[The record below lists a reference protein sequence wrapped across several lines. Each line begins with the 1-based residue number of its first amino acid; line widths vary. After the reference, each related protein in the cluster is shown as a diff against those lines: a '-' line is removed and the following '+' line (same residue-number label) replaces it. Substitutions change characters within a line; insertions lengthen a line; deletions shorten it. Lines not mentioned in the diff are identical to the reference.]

1 MSKRKKRR
9 IMNFI
14 GKIVAVIGIITLL
27 LFSTYIFRLDIL
39 PIKYI
44 LIIIG
49 VIAFIYMIMYI
60 FILGKKIKLPIKI
73 FANIIVLIFSLIFIL
88 GVVYVDRTILFLDRI
103 SDNLGQTEEY
113 YLITMESDSYNKVN
127 DLSNKTIGFYVSGN
141 SKNIETA
148 VKTLSKKITFK
159 EEDFDDVQ
167 LLFDALQNNKIDAIL
182 INNSLKSIM
191 EEDYAY
197 LSKLIKEITSVNVPI
212 KTSEIVK
219 VVDVTNTP
227 FNLFIIGSDSFGTI
241 DKISNSDV
249 NMLMTINPK
258 TNQILL
264 TSIPRDYYVE
274 IYNTNGGMDKLTHA
288 GYYGVETSVKTIE
301 NLLNTEIN
309 YYAKVNFT
317 TVIDI
322 VNLIGGI
329 DVYSDYSF
337 SEHAFFKYTYKK
349 GYNKLNGEQALA
361 FARERKSFNGGDR
374 VRGQNQQKVIKAIID
389 KVTSSTAL
397 ISKYSD
403 ILSAIE
409 KSFQTNL
416 DDKSI
421 TKLVKLQLNKMPSW
435 EIINQS
441 LDGSDSSAYTY
452 SYPKKQLYVM
462 KPNEE
467 TIIEAQ
473 NKIKEI
479 LNAN

>member
-1 MSKRKKRR
+1 MSKRKKRK
-9 IMNFI
+9 IINSI
-14 GKIVAVIGIITLL
+14 GKFIAVIGIITLL
-27 LFSTYIFRLDIL
+27 IFCINLFRLNLL

-44 LIIIG
+44 IILLGILL
-49 VIAFIYMIMYI
+49 FIYFIMYI
-60 FILGKKIKLPIKI
+60 FILGKKIKIPIKI
-73 FANIIVLIFSLIFIL
+73 FANIIILIFSLFFIL
-88 GVVYVDRTILFLDRI
+88 GNTYLDRTISFFDRI
-103 SDNLGQTEEY
+103 NDNLSQSEEY
-113 YLITMESDSYNKVN
+113 YLMVLKDAKYNKIEEL
-127 DLSNKTIGFYVSGN
+127 DGEKIGFY
-141 SKNIETA
+141 KNESTHNVKEAVET
-148 VKTLSKKITFK
+148 LGKKIYFEERDYDDIQNLFEAIREK
-159 EEDFDDVQ
+159 EV
-167 LLFDALQNNKIDAIL
+167 KAIL
-182 INNSLKSIM
+182 INASIKNIM
-191 EEDYAY
+191 NEDYSY
-197 LSKLIKEITSVNVPI
+197 MINTLKEIGTLNVPI
-212 KTSEIVK
+212 KNNDIVK
-219 VVDVTNTP
+219 IVDVTNRP
-227 FNLFIIGSDSFGTI
+227 FNIYLIGSDSYGDIT
-241 DKISNSDV
+241 KTSNGDV
-249 NMLMTINPK
+249 NMIFTINPK

-274 IYNTNGGMDKLTHA
+274 LYNTNGGMDKLTHA
-288 GYYGVETSVKTIE
+288 SYYGIETAVKTVET
-301 NLLNTEIN
+301 LLETDIN
-309 YYAKVNFT
+309 YYARVNFS
-317 TVIDI
+317 TVVKI
-322 VNLIGGI
+322 VDLIGGI
-329 DVYSDYSF
+329 EVNSDYSF
-337 SEHAFFKYTYKK
+337 CDSGRVGCYKK

-462 KPNEE
+462 RPNEE

>member
-1 MSKRKKRR
+1 
-9 IMNFI
+9 
-14 GKIVAVIGIITLL
+14 
-27 LFSTYIFRLDIL
+27 
-39 PIKYI
+39 
-44 LIIIG
+44 
-49 VIAFIYMIMYI
+49 MYI
-60 FILGKKIKLPIKI
+60 FILGKKIKIPIKI
-73 FANIIVLIFSLIFIL
+73 FANIIILIFSSFFIL
-88 GVVYVDRTILFLDRI
+88 GNTYLDRTISLFDRI
-103 SDNLGQTEEY
+103 NDNLSQSEEY
-113 YLITMESDSYNKVN
+113 YLLVLKDAKYNKIEEL
-127 DLSNKTIGFYVSGN
+127 DGEKIGFY
-141 SKNIETA
+141 KNESTHNIKQAVET
-148 VKTLSKKITFK
+148 LGKKIYFEEQDYDDIQNLFEAIREK
-159 EEDFDDVQ
+159 EV
-167 LLFDALQNNKIDAIL
+167 KGIL
-182 INNSLKSIM
+182 INASIKNIM
-191 EEDYAY
+191 NEDYSY
-197 LSKLIKEITSVNVPI
+197 MINTLKEIGTLNVPI
-212 KTSEIVK
+212 KNNDIVK
-219 VVDVTNTP
+219 IVDVTNRP
-227 FNLFIIGSDSFGTI
+227 FNIYLIGSDSYGDIT
-241 DKISNSDV
+241 KTSNGDV
-249 NMLMTINPK
+249 NMVFTINPK

-274 IYNTNGGMDKLTHA
+274 LYNTNGGMDKLTHA
-288 GYYGVETSVKTIE
+288 SYYGIETAVKTVET
-301 NLLNTEIN
+301 LLETDIN
-309 YYAKVNFT
+309 YYARVNFS
-317 TVIDI
+317 TVVKI
-322 VNLIGGI
+322 VDLIGGI
-329 DVYSDYSF
+329 EVNSDYSF
-337 SEHAFFKYTYKK
+337 CDSGRVGCYKK

>member
-1 MSKRKKRR
+1 
-9 IMNFI
+9 
-14 GKIVAVIGIITLL
+14 
-27 LFSTYIFRLDIL
+27 
-39 PIKYI
+39 
-44 LIIIG
+44 
-49 VIAFIYMIMYI
+49 MYI
-60 FILGKKIKLPIKI
+60 FILGKKIKIPIKI
-73 FANIIVLIFSLIFIL
+73 FANIIILIFSSFFIL
-88 GVVYVDRTILFLDRI
+88 GNTYLDRTISFFDRI
-103 SDNLGQTEEY
+103 NDNLSQSEEY
-113 YLITMESDSYNKVN
+113 YLMVLKDAKYNKIEEL
-127 DLSNKTIGFYVSGN
+127 DGEKIGFY
-141 SKNIETA
+141 KNESTHNIKQAVET
-148 VKTLSKKITFK
+148 LGKKIYFEEQDYDDIQNLFEAIREK
-159 EEDFDDVQ
+159 EV
-167 LLFDALQNNKIDAIL
+167 KGIL
-182 INNSLKSIM
+182 INASIKNIM
-191 EEDYAY
+191 NEDYSY
-197 LSKLIKEITSVNVPI
+197 MINTLKEIGTLNVPI
-212 KTSEIVK
+212 KNNDIVK
-219 VVDVTNTP
+219 IVDVTNRP
-227 FNLFIIGSDSFGTI
+227 FNIYLIGSDSYGDIT
-241 DKISNSDV
+241 KTSNGDV
-249 NMLMTINPK
+249 NMVFTINPK

-274 IYNTNGGMDKLTHA
+274 LYNTNGGMDKLTHA
-288 GYYGVETSVKTIE
+288 SYYGIETAVKTVET
-301 NLLNTEIN
+301 LLETDIN
-309 YYAKVNFT
+309 YYARVNFS
-317 TVIDI
+317 TVVKI
-322 VNLIGGI
+322 VDLIGGI
-329 DVYSDYSF
+329 EVNSDYSF
-337 SEHAFFKYTYKK
+337 CDSGRVGCYKK

>member
-1 MSKRKKRR
+1 
-9 IMNFI
+9 
-14 GKIVAVIGIITLL
+14 
-27 LFSTYIFRLDIL
+27 
-39 PIKYI
+39 
-44 LIIIG
+44 
-49 VIAFIYMIMYI
+49 MYI
-60 FILGKKIKLPIKI
+60 FILGKKIKIPIKI
-73 FANIIVLIFSLIFIL
+73 FANIIILIFSLFFIL
-88 GVVYVDRTILFLDRI
+88 GNTYLDRTISFFDRI
-103 SDNLGQTEEY
+103 NDNLSQSEEY
-113 YLITMESDSYNKVN
+113 YLLVLKDAKYNKIEEL
-127 DLSNKTIGFYVSGN
+127 DGEKIGFY
-141 SKNIETA
+141 KNESTHNVKEAVET
-148 VKTLSKKITFK
+148 LGKKIYFEERDYDDIQNLFEAIREK
-159 EEDFDDVQ
+159 EV
-167 LLFDALQNNKIDAIL
+167 KAIL
-182 INNSLKSIM
+182 INASIKNIM
-191 EEDYAY
+191 NEDYSY
-197 LSKLIKEITSVNVPI
+197 MINTLKEIGTLNVPI
-212 KTSEIVK
+212 KNNDIVK
-219 VVDVTNTP
+219 IVDVTNRP
-227 FNLFIIGSDSFGTI
+227 FNIYLIGSDSYGDIT
-241 DKISNSDV
+241 KTSNGDV
-249 NMLMTINPK
+249 NMVFTINPK

-274 IYNTNGGMDKLTHA
+274 LYNTNGGMDKLTHA
-288 GYYGVETSVKTIE
+288 SYYGIETSVKTVE
-301 NLLNTEIN
+301 TLLETDIN
-309 YYAKVNFT
+309 YYARVNFS
-317 TVIDI
+317 TVVKI
-322 VNLIGGI
+322 VDLIGGI
-329 DVYSDYSF
+329 EVNSDYSF
-337 SEHAFFKYTYKK
+337 CDSGRVGCYKK

>member
-1 MSKRKKRR
+1 M
-9 IMNFI
+9 
-14 GKIVAVIGIITLL
+14 
-27 LFSTYIFRLDIL
+27 
-39 PIKYI
+39 
-44 LIIIG
+44 
-49 VIAFIYMIMYI
+49 
-60 FILGKKIKLPIKI
+60 
-73 FANIIVLIFSLIFIL
+73 
-88 GVVYVDRTILFLDRI
+88 
-103 SDNLGQTEEY
+103 
-113 YLITMESDSYNKVN
+113 
-127 DLSNKTIGFYVSGN
+127 
-141 SKNIETA
+141 
-148 VKTLSKKITFK
+148 
-159 EEDFDDVQ
+159 
-167 LLFDALQNNKIDAIL
+167 
-182 INNSLKSIM
+182 
-191 EEDYAY
+191 
-197 LSKLIKEITSVNVPI
+197 NVPI

-329 DVYSDYSF
+329 EVYSDYSF

-479 LNAN
+479 LNIY

>member
-1 MSKRKKRR
+1 
-9 IMNFI
+9 
-14 GKIVAVIGIITLL
+14 
-27 LFSTYIFRLDIL
+27 
-39 PIKYI
+39 
-44 LIIIG
+44 
-49 VIAFIYMIMYI
+49 MYI
-60 FILGKKIKLPIKI
+60 FILGKKIKIPIKI
-73 FANIIVLIFSLIFIL
+73 FANIIILIFSLFFIL
-88 GVVYVDRTILFLDRI
+88 GNTYLDRTISFFDRI
-103 SDNLGQTEEY
+103 NDNLSQSEEY
-113 YLITMESDSYNKVN
+113 YLLVLKDAKYNKIEEL
-127 DLSNKTIGFYVSGN
+127 DGEKIGFY
-141 SKNIETA
+141 KNESTHNIKQAVETLGEKIYFEEQDYDDIQNLFEA
-148 VKTLSKKITFK
+148 IREKEVKG
-159 EEDFDDVQ
+159 
-167 LLFDALQNNKIDAIL
+167 IL
-182 INNSLKSIM
+182 INASIKNIM
-191 EEDYAY
+191 NEDYSY
-197 LSKLIKEITSVNVPI
+197 MINTLKEIGTINVPI
-212 KTSEIVK
+212 KNNDIVK
-219 VVDVTNTP
+219 IVDVTNRP
-227 FNLFIIGSDSFGTI
+227 FNIYLIGSDSYGDIT
-241 DKISNSDV
+241 KTSNGDV
-249 NMLMTINPK
+249 NMVFTINPK

-274 IYNTNGGMDKLTHA
+274 LYNTNGGMDKLTHA
-288 GYYGVETSVKTIE
+288 SYYGIETSVKTVE
-301 NLLNTEIN
+301 TLLETDIN
-309 YYAKVNFT
+309 YYARVNFS
-317 TVIDI
+317 TVVKI
-322 VNLIGGI
+322 VDLIGGI
-329 DVYSDYSF
+329 EVNSDYSF
-337 SEHAFFKYTYKK
+337 CDSGRVGCYKK

-435 EIINQS
+435 EKNNQS

>member
-1 MSKRKKRR
+1 
-9 IMNFI
+9 
-14 GKIVAVIGIITLL
+14 
-27 LFSTYIFRLDIL
+27 
-39 PIKYI
+39 
-44 LIIIG
+44 
-49 VIAFIYMIMYI
+49 MYI
-60 FILGKKIKLPIKI
+60 FILGKKIKIPIKI
-73 FANIIVLIFSLIFIL
+73 FANIIILIFSLFFIL
-88 GVVYVDRTILFLDRI
+88 GNTYLDRTISFFDRI
-103 SDNLGQTEEY
+103 NDNLSQSEEY
-113 YLITMESDSYNKVN
+113 YLMILKDAKYNKIEEL
-127 DLSNKTIGFYVSGN
+127 DGEKIGFY
-141 SKNIETA
+141 KNESTHNVKEAVET
-148 VKTLSKKITFK
+148 LGKKIYFEERDYDDIQNLFEAIREK
-159 EEDFDDVQ
+159 EV
-167 LLFDALQNNKIDAIL
+167 KAIL
-182 INNSLKSIM
+182 INASIKNIM
-191 EEDYAY
+191 NEDYSY
-197 LSKLIKEITSVNVPI
+197 MISTLKEIGTINVPI
-212 KTSEIVK
+212 KNNDIVK
-219 VVDVTNTP
+219 IVDVTNRP
-227 FNLFIIGSDSFGTI
+227 FNIYLIGSDSYGDIT
-241 DKISNSDV
+241 KTSNGDV
-249 NMLMTINPK
+249 NMIFTINPK

-274 IYNTNGGMDKLTHA
+274 LYNKNGGMDKLTHA
-288 GYYGVETSVKTIE
+288 SYYGIETAVKTVET
-301 NLLNTEIN
+301 LLETDIN
-309 YYAKVNFT
+309 YYARVNFS
-317 TVIDI
+317 TVVKI
-322 VNLIGGI
+322 VDLIGGI
-329 DVYSDYSF
+329 EVNSDYSF
-337 SEHAFFKYTYKK
+337 CDSGRVGCYKK

-421 TKLVKLQLNKMPSW
+421 TKLVKLNKMPSW

>member
-1 MSKRKKRR
+1 
-9 IMNFI
+9 
-14 GKIVAVIGIITLL
+14 
-27 LFSTYIFRLDIL
+27 
-39 PIKYI
+39 
-44 LIIIG
+44 
-49 VIAFIYMIMYI
+49 MYI
-60 FILGKKIKLPIKI
+60 FILGKKIKIPIKI
-73 FANIIVLIFSLIFIL
+73 FANIIILIFSLFFIL
-88 GVVYVDRTILFLDRI
+88 GNTYLDRTISFFDRI
-103 SDNLGQTEEY
+103 NDNLSQSEEY
-113 YLITMESDSYNKVN
+113 YLMVLKDAKYNKIEEL
-127 DLSNKTIGFYVSGN
+127 DGEKIGFY
-141 SKNIETA
+141 KNESTHNVKEAVET
-148 VKTLSKKITFK
+148 LGKKIYFEERDYDDIQNLFEAIREK
-159 EEDFDDVQ
+159 EV
-167 LLFDALQNNKIDAIL
+167 KAIL
-182 INNSLKSIM
+182 INASIKNIM
-191 EEDYAY
+191 NEDYSY
-197 LSKLIKEITSVNVPI
+197 MISTLKEIGTINVPI
-212 KTSEIVK
+212 KNNDIVK
-219 VVDVTNTP
+219 IVDVTNRP
-227 FNLFIIGSDSFGTI
+227 FNIYLIGSDSYGDIT
-241 DKISNSDV
+241 KTSNGDV
-249 NMLMTINPK
+249 NMIFTINPK

-274 IYNTNGGMDKLTHA
+274 LYNTNGGMDKLTHA
-288 GYYGVETSVKTIE
+288 SYYGIETAVKTVET
-301 NLLNTEIN
+301 LLETDIN
-309 YYAKVNFT
+309 YYARVNFS
-317 TVIDI
+317 TVVKI
-322 VNLIGGI
+322 VDLIGGI
-329 DVYSDYSF
+329 EVNSDYSF
-337 SEHAFFKYTYKK
+337 CDSGRVGCYKK

>member
-1 MSKRKKRR
+1 
-9 IMNFI
+9 MN
-14 GKIVAVIGIITLL
+14 
-27 LFSTYIFRLDIL
+27 
-39 PIKYI
+39 
-44 LIIIG
+44 
-49 VIAFIYMIMYI
+49 
-60 FILGKKIKLPIKI
+60 
-73 FANIIVLIFSLIFIL
+73 
-88 GVVYVDRTILFLDRI
+88 
-103 SDNLGQTEEY
+103 
-113 YLITMESDSYNKVN
+113 
-127 DLSNKTIGFYVSGN
+127 
-141 SKNIETA
+141 
-148 VKTLSKKITFK
+148 
-159 EEDFDDVQ
+159 
-167 LLFDALQNNKIDAIL
+167 
-182 INNSLKSIM
+182 
-191 EEDYAY
+191 
-197 LSKLIKEITSVNVPI
+197 
-212 KTSEIVK
+212 
-219 VVDVTNTP
+219 
-227 FNLFIIGSDSFGTI
+227 
-241 DKISNSDV
+241 
-249 NMLMTINPK
+249 
-258 TNQILL
+258 
-264 TSIPRDYYVE
+264 
-274 IYNTNGGMDKLTHA
+274 
-288 GYYGVETSVKTIE
+288 
-301 NLLNTEIN
+301 
-309 YYAKVNFT
+309 
-317 TVIDI
+317 
-322 VNLIGGI
+322 
-329 DVYSDYSF
+329 SDYSF
-337 SEHAFFKYTYKK
+337 CDSGRVGCYKK

>member
-1 MSKRKKRR
+1 MFEAIREK
-9 IMNFI
+9 
-14 GKIVAVIGIITLL
+14 
-27 LFSTYIFRLDIL
+27 
-39 PIKYI
+39 
-44 LIIIG
+44 
-49 VIAFIYMIMYI
+49 
-60 FILGKKIKLPIKI
+60 
-73 FANIIVLIFSLIFIL
+73 
-88 GVVYVDRTILFLDRI
+88 
-103 SDNLGQTEEY
+103 E
-113 YLITMESDSYNKVN
+113 
-127 DLSNKTIGFYVSGN
+127 
-141 SKNIETA
+141 
-148 VKTLSKKITFK
+148 VKG
-159 EEDFDDVQ
+159 
-167 LLFDALQNNKIDAIL
+167 IL
-182 INNSLKSIM
+182 INASIKNIM
-191 EEDYAY
+191 NEDYSY
-197 LSKLIKEITSVNVPI
+197 MINTLKEIGTLNVPI
-212 KTSEIVK
+212 KNNDIVK
-219 VVDVTNTP
+219 IVDVTNRP
-227 FNLFIIGSDSFGTI
+227 FNIYLIGSDSYGDIT
-241 DKISNSDV
+241 KTSNGDV
-249 NMLMTINPK
+249 NMVFTINPK

-274 IYNTNGGMDKLTHA
+274 LYNTNGGMDKLTHA
-288 GYYGVETSVKTIE
+288 SYYGIETAVKTVET
-301 NLLNTEIN
+301 LLETDIN
-309 YYAKVNFT
+309 YYARVNFS
-317 TVIDI
+317 TVVKI
-322 VNLIGGI
+322 VDLIGGI
-329 DVYSDYSF
+329 DVNSDYSF
-337 SEHAFFKYTYKK
+337 CDSGRVGCYKK

>member
-1 MSKRKKRR
+1 
-9 IMNFI
+9 
-14 GKIVAVIGIITLL
+14 
-27 LFSTYIFRLDIL
+27 
-39 PIKYI
+39 
-44 LIIIG
+44 
-49 VIAFIYMIMYI
+49 MYI
-60 FILGKKIKLPIKI
+60 FILGKKIKIPIKI
-73 FANIIVLIFSLIFIL
+73 FANIIILIFSLFFIL
-88 GVVYVDRTILFLDRI
+88 GNTYLDRTISFFDRI
-103 SDNLGQTEEY
+103 NDNLSQSEEY
-113 YLITMESDSYNKVN
+113 YLMVLKDAKYNKIEEL
-127 DLSNKTIGFYVSGN
+127 DGEKIGFY
-141 SKNIETA
+141 KNESTHNVKEAVET
-148 VKTLSKKITFK
+148 LGKKIYFEERDYDDIQNLFEAIREK
-159 EEDFDDVQ
+159 EV
-167 LLFDALQNNKIDAIL
+167 KAIL
-182 INNSLKSIM
+182 INASIKNIM
-191 EEDYAY
+191 NEDYSY
-197 LSKLIKEITSVNVPI
+197 MISTLKEIGTINVPI
-212 KTSEIVK
+212 KNNDIVK
-219 VVDVTNTP
+219 IVDVTNRP
-227 FNLFIIGSDSFGTI
+227 FNIYLIGSDSYGDIT
-241 DKISNSDV
+241 KTSNGDV
-249 NMLMTINPK
+249 NMIFTINPK

-274 IYNTNGGMDKLTHA
+274 LYNTNGGMDKLTHA
-288 GYYGVETSVKTIE
+288 SYYGIETAVKTVET
-301 NLLNTEIN
+301 LLETDIN
-309 YYAKVNFT
+309 YYVRVNFS
-317 TVIDI
+317 TVVKI
-322 VNLIGGI
+322 VDLIGGI
-329 DVYSDYSF
+329 EVNSDYSF
-337 SEHAFFKYTYKK
+337 CDSGRVGCYKK